1 LGRGII
7 VTLEAVR
14 FKFQVQ
20 VGEIRSLPGLID
32 NNKGRYAV
40 VIFEDLYMYLNL
52 QGQNRANLDQYCRDF
67 NVGIVFLLHYRK
79 KPEDNPMAINEASYV
94 GSFPL
99 RFMSSVRLKDYEIN
113 ATSPLLRI
121 TRPGS
126 VVSTSIVPVPS
137 PNDWTIFLP
146 YHHTYTAVT
155 LASRLKPP
163 KLRKTK
169 RRSNKLIPV
178 LLDQGL
184 YDGIQRVFF
193 GNNLKFWLQ
202 KVLFLDALSY
212 LSYGRLSLPLERY
225 FQIDIDDIFVGVA
238 ESRLLVND
246 VQALLNF
253 QTELRK
259 NVPGFTYQLG
269 FSGKFIYSG
278 TDEESEGDRMLLKL
292 ADNFSWFPHMWSHMQ
307 AHWFSNASKLCE
319 YMDIN
324 RQFALRHSLN
334 TSSNY
339 AVAPHHAGVYP
350 VHQQLYHCWRKVWN
364 ITSTSSEEY
373 PNLRPD
379 HRRKGFIYRNIMVIP
394 RQTCSLFTHTMVLDM
409 YPGGKEVLLESIDGG
424 SLFQSFLYNQV
435 NVFMTHQS
443 NYGNDRL
450 GLFTFDRAMKFLY
463 KWTNLRLVYEPPE
476 VLGKRYFNLY
486 PEEVEPV
493 WSNPCLNRRHLEIW
507 SEEKNCSSFPKF
519 VVVGPQKTGTTAL
532 YWFLNMHP
540 HVKSNLPSP
549 TTFEEVQFFSGPNYF
564 KGIDWYMSFFPT
576 PENNTVLFEKSAT
589 YFDQKVVPKRLKTLL
604 PSKHIVVILIDPALR
619 AYSWYQHMRSHHD
632 AFALKYSFYETI
644 TAHRGVDPDGL
655 ISLQRRCLDP
665 GFYANHLENWLDFIQ
680 PQFIIIVDG
689 DMLKTDPAAAMFQL
703 QKSLGFTEIY
713 QYNKILKFDERKGF
727 FCQVQPKGKSKC
739 LGQSKGRKYPEMED
753 ESWKYLTKYYE
764 EANLKL
770 FKLLERL
777 KKPIPEWLK
786 KKSK

>member
-126 VVSTSIVPVPS
+126 VVMPS

-146 YHHTYTAVT
+146 YHHTYTAI
-155 LASRLKPP
+155 
-163 KLRKTK
+163 KTPETEENQK
-169 RRSNKLIPV
+169 AVKNIDNQEKLIPV

-379 HRRKGFIYRNIMVIP
+379 HRRKGFIYRNIMV
-394 RQTCSLFTHTMVLDM
+394 
-409 YPGGKEVLLESIDGG
+409 
-424 SLFQSFLYNQV
+424 
-435 NVFMTHQS
+435 
-443 NYGNDRL
+443 
-450 GLFTFDRAMKFLY
+450 
-463 KWTNLRLVYEPPE
+463 
-476 VLGKRYFNLY
+476 
-486 PEEVEPV
+486 
-493 WSNPCLNRRHLEIW
+493 
-507 SEEKNCSSFPKF
+507 
-519 VVVGPQKTGTTAL
+519 
-532 YWFLNMHP
+532 
-540 HVKSNLPSP
+540 
-549 TTFEEVQFFSGPNYF
+549 
-564 KGIDWYMSFFPT
+564 
-576 PENNTVLFEKSAT
+576 
-589 YFDQKVVPKRLKTLL
+589 
-604 PSKHIVVILIDPALR
+604 
-619 AYSWYQHMRSHHD
+619 
-632 AFALKYSFYETI
+632 
-644 TAHRGVDPDGL
+644 
-655 ISLQRRCLDP
+655 
-665 GFYANHLENWLDFIQ
+665 
-680 PQFIIIVDG
+680 
-689 DMLKTDPAAAMFQL
+689 
-703 QKSLGFTEIY
+703 
-713 QYNKILKFDERKGF
+713 
-727 FCQVQPKGKSKC
+727 
-739 LGQSKGRKYPEMED
+739 
-753 ESWKYLTKYYE
+753 
-764 EANLKL
+764 
-770 FKLLERL
+770 
-777 KKPIPEWLK
+777 
-786 KKSK
+786 